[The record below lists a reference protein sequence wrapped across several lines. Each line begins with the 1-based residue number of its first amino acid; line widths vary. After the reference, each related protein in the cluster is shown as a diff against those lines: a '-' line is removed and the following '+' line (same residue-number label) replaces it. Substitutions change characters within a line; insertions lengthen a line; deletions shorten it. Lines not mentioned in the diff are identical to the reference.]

1 MATIGMPRALAY
13 YIYFPFWKTYFEE
26 LGHEVIESSPTT
38 RAILDQGI
46 KDTVSDACIPIKV
59 FHGHV
64 EDLKDKVDYIFVPR
78 LVSMRK
84 YGDFGTETLC
94 PKFLGL
100 PDMLAASINDLSPVL
115 EARLDLKKGNRELFK
130 VYSRLGKSLGADFFS
145 ICRAFRRASKVQKDY
160 EQLLQKGIM
169 PDMAMQQVFGSYK
182 KTSLTGHELARANEQ
197 ARNLKSGLG
206 QQSSIPIGDNSCSL
220 AVVGYPYAIYDPYIN
235 VGLISALAQEGVRV
249 YTQDM
254 LNKQQ
259 LESQSYK
266 LDKDMFWYFS
276 NRVVQGAL
284 YYMDVQP
291 VDGLIHITAFACG
304 PDSIVDKYLEIE
316 TKRRGLP
323 YMSITIDEHT
333 GEAGMRTRVE
343 AFLDMLEYRRK
354 NRES

>member
-1 MATIGMPRALAY
+1 MATIGIPRALAY

-26 LGHEVIESSPTT
+26 LGHEVVESSPTT

-84 YGDFGTETLC
+84 FGDFGTETLC

-100 PDMLAASINDLSPVL
+100 PDMIAASINDLSPVL
-115 EARLDLKKGNRELFK
+115 EARLDLKKGKSELFK
-130 VYSRLGKSLGADFFS
+130 VYSELGKKLGADFLL

-160 EQLLQKGIM
+160 EQLLQRGIM
-169 PDMAMQQVFGSYK
+169 PDLAMRQVLAGSDK
-182 KTSLTGHELARANEQ
+182 KVALAGREYEGANKE
-197 ARNLKSGLG
+197 ARIPKSGLG
-206 QQSSIPIGDNSCSL
+206 QAGCLIGDNPFSL

-235 VGLISALAQEGVRV
+235 VGLISALAQAGVRV

-254 LNKQQ
+254 LSQQQ
-259 LESQSYK
+259 LKSQSFK

-284 YYMDVQP
+284 YYMDVKP
-291 VDGLIHITAFACG
+291 VDGMIHITAFACG

-316 TKRRGLP
+316 AKRRGLP
-323 YMSITIDEHT
+323 YMAITIDEHT
-333 GEAGMRTRVE
+333 GEAGMQTRVE

-354 NRES
+354 KRES